1 MRARVV
7 VLEDGFGVRLQMPE
21 PRKPSS
27 KSRRQRKS
35 RATPT
40 STTTSASDSG
50 VGRHHH
56 HHNNNNNT
64 GCSRGTFGGHLVLRP
79 CRHIRSNCRSCHRT
93 SASGHLV
100 ARAAVAAM
108 GLQLPPVPVPGREPP
123 AVAPAPAAPAIKTSI
138 VREKQVVTP
147 PKPKQVQVTDHRQPA
162 TTSPQPLANV
172 SQGAVDAAAL
182 DQRIEWLHEQ
192 VEDARREAEA
202 EAVKANAAWSGANRL
217 TRCMCFCYEPDR
229 VRMSAV
235 AWLAGEQLRR
245 DAAEVVMLRLRG
257 AVASASAELEGI
269 RTAASPAM
277 AAASAGCESVVQR
290 GVGALAAA
298 ADRRSSRSGRLWYAQ
313 RRASRRRPPPRRS
326 GWRRP
331 CAG

>member
-1 MRARVV
+1 
-7 VLEDGFGVRLQMPE
+7 
-21 PRKPSS
+21 
-27 KSRRQRKS
+27 
-35 RATPT
+35 
-40 STTTSASDSG
+40 
-50 VGRHHH
+50 
-56 HHNNNNNT
+56 
-64 GCSRGTFGGHLVLRP
+64 
-79 CRHIRSNCRSCHRT
+79 
-93 SASGHLV
+93 
-100 ARAAVAAM
+100 M

-192 VEDARREAEA
+192 VEAARREAEA

-298 ADRRSSRSGRLWYAQ
+298 AEEAIFTIGPAVVRAKEGLAAAATAASERLEEAVRRLRGRDDESGRALDGARPY
-313 RRASRRRPPPRRS
+313 SRLLEEES
-326 GWRRP
+326 GRG
-331 CAG
+331 A